1 MFPGKLCLPLSIYDP
16 NGKFVFLY
24 CCFYIMFMF
33 CYFATSVNNVSVPL
47 LTTIVLRKQM
57 ILTMPWNSIMWWSV
71 LKICIMYH
79 DSCPICRRRILPHAK
94 QIQCMV
100 CDLKYHMKC
109 ITLDP
114 FLLETMSS
122 QFQEWYCQ
130 VCLKQPRSHL
140 TTSKEKGNFWQP
152 LIILIITS
160 GL

>member
-1 MFPGKLCLPLSIYDP
+1 M
-16 NGKFVFLY
+16 N
-24 CCFYIMFMF
+24 
-33 CYFATSVNNVSVPL
+33 
-47 LTTIVLRKQM
+47 
-57 ILTMPWNSIMWWSV
+57 LTMPWNSIMWSSV

-122 QFQEWYCQ
+122 QCQEWYCQ
-130 VCLKQPRSHL
+130 VCL
-140 TTSKEKGNFWQP
+140 TTTLPFNNIEGERQFLAAINHIDNYFRFIESDLIFHPFELNNSDHSSP
-152 LIILIITS
+152 LIDIDPDVCFYNSVDFQLS
-160 GL
+160 SNCNYHDEMSFLWECV